1 MKNNFFKMKTQLYN
15 SIPKNYTGYV
25 GVPAPVYLEDD
36 PWFGPAPIRS
46 QKQLDYIEQE
56 VLIKQQQAQEVD
68 NEYNVEPCDIHQVM
82 YEIATASQNTTIHLD
97 PVIPV
102 GGSENFQEGPGGWTS
117 GNGMNK
123 FRHG

>member
-46 QKQLDYIEQE
+46 
-56 VLIKQQQAQEVD
+56 
-68 NEYNVEPCDIHQVM
+68 
-82 YEIATASQNTTIHLD
+82 
-97 PVIPV
+97 
-102 GGSENFQEGPGGWTS
+102 
-117 GNGMNK
+117 
-123 FRHG
+123 